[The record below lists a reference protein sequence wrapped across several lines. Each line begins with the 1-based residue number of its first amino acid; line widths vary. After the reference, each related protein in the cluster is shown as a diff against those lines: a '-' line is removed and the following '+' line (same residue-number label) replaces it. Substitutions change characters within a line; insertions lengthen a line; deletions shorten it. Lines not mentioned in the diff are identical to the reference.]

1 VNDTSVPR
9 TLRAA
14 QPHGNHVLQTADR
27 SSYTNTSGI
36 SDPDAMSNI
45 ALGFSHKRAWPGKG
59 NTNLILGSPQDIDH
73 PFTCDRGEIHE
84 SVSYTY
90 DERYILQDYTQS
102 PELSQSMV
110 LIYTILT

>member
-1 VNDTSVPR
+1 MPR
-9 TLRAA
+9 TLQAD
-14 QPHGNHVLQTADR
+14 QPHGNCVHQTADR

-36 SDPDAMSNI
+36 SDPDTTSNTTV
-45 ALGFSHKRAWPGKG
+45 GFSHKRAFSENG
-59 NTNLILGSPQDIDH
+59 NTNLILDSPQDIDR

-84 SVSYTY
+84 SASYTY

-102 PELSQSMV
+102 PELYQSMI